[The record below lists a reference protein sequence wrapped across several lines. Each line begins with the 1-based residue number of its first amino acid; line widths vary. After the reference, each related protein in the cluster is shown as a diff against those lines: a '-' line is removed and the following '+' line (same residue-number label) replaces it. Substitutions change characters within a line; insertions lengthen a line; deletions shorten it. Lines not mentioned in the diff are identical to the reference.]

1 MHLENKQG
9 VGGLDRGNLDFDPYV
24 AKDKTVKL
32 ANGILPR
39 VEKVGYALPLA
50 SPMQADTDQKK
61 NAG

>member
-1 MHLENKQG
+1 M
-9 VGGLDRGNLDFDPYV
+9 
-24 AKDKTVKL
+24 KL